1 MFLKKKSDTVAK
13 PGRIVTPTL
22 LQMEAVECGA
32 AALGII
38 LAHHG
43 RIVPLEELRIRCGV
57 SRDGT
62 KASNMVRA
70 AQGYGLIGKGYKKEL
85 EELYSLKPPYI
96 VFWNFNHFLV
106 VEGFGKNKVFLN
118 DPAEG
123 PRVVPE
129 EEFDHAYTGV
139 VLTFEKGDDFVPGG
153 EKPSPFKSFSK
164 RLSGLQ
170 HAVLFVILVSF
181 LLIIPGLV
189 VPTFSRIF
197 IDDILVGKKKEWFTL
212 LLIGMGMTAL
222 MRAGLTWLQQYF
234 LMRFD
239 MKLAIVD
246 SSRFFWHVLRL
257 PVEFFTQR
265 YGGEIGNRVEIN
277 DKVARLLSSDISTTI
292 LDLIMAIF
300 FAFLLFQYDV
310 LLTLIGILIASINI
324 VFLKYISRKRV
335 DGNKRL
341 LNERGKLV
349 GTVMS
354 GLQMIESLKAS
365 GNESDFFSKWAGYHA
380 KTLDAEQR
388 LGLTS
393 NLLGV
398 VPPFLMTFNT
408 VAILSI
414 GGLRVIDGSLTMGML
429 IAYQSL
435 MASFME
441 PVNKLVTIGNTLQET
456 EGDINRLDDVM
467 QYPVDQYIAH
477 DEKRLR
483 EEGFADNLYEKDEI
497 PARPLKLSGNI
508 ELRDIKFGYSKLSD
522 PLIDHFNLSIKP
534 GGRIAIVGGS
544 GCGKSTMA
552 KLITGLY
559 APWDG
564 QIYFDGTHYNDI
576 RRSMLTNSIG
586 LVDQEIFLFK
596 GTIRENLTMW
606 DSTVPENVMIEA
618 AKDACIHDDI
628 VSRPGGYDGEVS
640 EMGRNFSG
648 GQRQRLE
655 IARVLCGRPTILVL
669 DEATSALDPATEMVI
684 DGNIRRRGCT
694 CVIIA
699 HRLSTIRDSDE
710 IIVLDRG
717 VISER
722 GTHDELMK
730 CNGIYAGLIRSI

>member
-1 MFLKKKSDTVAK
+1 
-13 PGRIVTPTL
+13 
-22 LQMEAVECGA
+22 MEAVECGA

-38 LAHHG
+38 LGYHG

-62 KASNMVRA
+62 KASNVIKGAMH
-70 AQGYGLIGKGYKKEL
+70 YGLSGKGYKKEL
-85 EELYSLKPPYI
+85 EELYQLKPPFI

-106 VEGFGKNKVFLN
+106 VEGFGKDRVFLN

-123 PRVVPE
+123 PRVVPA
-129 EEFDHAYTGV
+129 EEFDHGYTGI
-139 VLTFEKGDDFVPGG
+139 VLTFEKTGDFREGG
-153 EKPSPFKSFSK
+153 EKPSAMKAFRK
-164 RLSGLQ
+164 RLTGLQ
-170 HAVLFVILVSF
+170 KAVLFVIIVSF

-189 VPTFSRIF
+189 VPTFTRIF
-197 IDDILVGKKKEWFTL
+197 IDDILIGKKNDWLML
-212 LLIGMGMTAL
+212 LMIGMGMTAL
-222 MRAGLTWLQQYF
+222 MRAGITWLQQFF

-239 MKLAIVD
+239 MKLSIVD
-246 SSRFFWHVLRL
+246 SSKFFWHILRL

-265 YGGEIGNRVEIN
+265 FGGEIGSRVEIN
-277 DKVARLLSSDISTTI
+277 DKVARLLSSDISTTL
-292 LDLIMAIF
+292 LDLLMAVF
-300 FAFLLFQYDV
+300 FAVLLFQYDV

-324 VFLKYISRKRV
+324 IFLKYISRKRV

-341 LNERGKLV
+341 LNERGKLM
-349 GTVMS
+349 GTIMS
-354 GLQMIESLKAS
+354 GLQMIESIKAS

-393 NLLGV
+393 HLLGI
-398 VPPFLMTFNT
+398 VPAFLMSFNT

-429 IAYQSL
+429 VAYQSL

-441 PVNKLVTIGNTLQET
+441 PVNKLVSIGNTLQET
-456 EGDINRLDDVM
+456 EGDINRLDDVLR
-467 QYPVDQYIAH
+467 YPVDQFIAH

-483 EEGFADNLYEKDEI
+483 ENDVMNRLHDWDETENF
-497 PARPLKLSGNI
+497 PLKLSGRI
-508 ELRDIKFGYSKLSD
+508 ELKDIKFGYSILSD
-522 PLIDHFNLSIKP
+522 PLIENFNLSIKP
-534 GGRIAIVGGS
+534 GGRIALVGGS

-559 APWDG
+559 APWG
-564 QIYFDGTHYNDI
+564 GEIYFDEMLYRDI
-576 RRSMLTNSIG
+576 PRSMLTNSIG
-586 LVDQEIFLFK
+586 LVDQDIFLFK
-596 GTIRENLTMW
+596 GSIRDNLTLW

-628 VSRPGGYDGEVS
+628 VSRPGGYDAEVS

-655 IARVLCGRPTILVL
+655 IARVLCGKPTILVL
-669 DEATSALDPATEMVI
+669 DEATSALDPATEMII
-684 DGNIRRRGCT
+684 DENIRRRGCT

-699 HRLSTIRDSDE
+699 HRLSAIRDSEE
-710 IIVLDRG
+710 IIVLDKG
-717 VISER
+717 AIFER
-722 GTHDELMK
+722 GTHEALMK
-730 CNGIYAGLIRSI
+730 RDGLYARLVRSI